1 MDGCH
6 FGSGLL
12 SSNIII
18 MLRKEF
24 TELSIFHGLNPE
36 QLDQLA
42 TLIEFYSFPKGELIF
57 GQGQATDFIYILLK
71 GEVEIRYKPYD
82 GPILSVARIFVGG
95 VFGWSAVVGH
105 ESYTSMAVASTN
117 GEAYRICGQS
127 LHDFCAS
134 NPETGVIILE
144 HLASAIAERLQST
157 HSQILTILGQSMDV
171 EDQCQ
176 KRIEENGK

>member
-1 MDGCH
+1 
-6 FGSGLL
+6 
-12 SSNIII
+12 

-24 TELSIFHGLNPE
+24 TELSIFSGLNPE

-42 TLIEFYSFPKGELIF
+42 TLIELYHFSRGDVIF
-57 GQGQATDFIYILLK
+57 GQGQATDYLYILLN

-82 GPILSVARIFVGG
+82 GPILSVARIYVGG

-105 ESYTSMAVASTN
+105 DSYTSMAVASQD
-117 GEAYRICGQS
+117 GEAYRMSGQA
-127 LHDFCAS
+127 LKVFCAS

-144 HLASAIAERLQST
+144 HLAAVIAERLQST

-171 EDQCQ
+171 EDQCLR
-176 KRIEENGK
+176 RIEENGKQDSYFYG